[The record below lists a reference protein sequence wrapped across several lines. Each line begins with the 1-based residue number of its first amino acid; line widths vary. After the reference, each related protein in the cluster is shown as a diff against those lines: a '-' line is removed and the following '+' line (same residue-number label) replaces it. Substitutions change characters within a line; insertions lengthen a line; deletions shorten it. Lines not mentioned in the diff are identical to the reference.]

1 MNVGTTV
8 EKFRLIQNLYFT
20 FSWINIKWGYAMNTN
35 TCSHWAC
42 NKADNTCVGC
52 GTIICPICL
61 KEPVNCKCENKD
73 ICCTS

>member
-1 MNVGTTV
+1 MKAKLN
-8 EKFRLIQNLYFT
+8 N
-20 FSWINIKWGYAMNTN
+20 N

-61 KEPVNCKCENKD
+61 KEPANCKCEGKD